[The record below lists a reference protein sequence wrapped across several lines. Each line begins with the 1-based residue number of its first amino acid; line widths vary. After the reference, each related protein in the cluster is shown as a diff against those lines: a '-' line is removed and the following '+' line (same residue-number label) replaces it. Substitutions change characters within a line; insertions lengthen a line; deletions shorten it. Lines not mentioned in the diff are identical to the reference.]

1 MKIFQINGGVF
12 GSTGKIMFD
21 IAETA
26 RQEGHEVL
34 CAAPI
39 TSTNRNK
46 QPGQPYLKIGSF
58 YGRCL
63 NVLLT
68 RLTGCEGCFAV
79 LPTLQLLKQID
90 QFQPDVLHIH
100 SIHNSYLNI
109 PMLFRY
115 IKRNNIR
122 VVWTL
127 HDCWAFTG
135 HCAHFDMIGC
145 EKWKTGCRN
154 CPQYQSYPKTY
165 RDNSKVMYTLKKK
178 WFQGIRDLTIV
189 TPSNWLAGLVKQSFL
204 HEYPVHVI
212 PNGIDLSIFQP
223 RESDFRRRIHC
234 EEKKIVL
241 GVSFV
246 WIQKKGLDVFIELA
260 RRLGEQYQIVLVGTD
275 EQVEKQLPDNII
287 AIRRTQNQQELAE
300 IYTAADVFVN
310 PSVEET
316 MGLVTV
322 EALACGTPAV
332 VFNKTAVPEVVD
344 ENCGIVV
351 EAGDIEA
358 LIMAIMKVDDFA
370 ERNGRSGYCLEKS
383 KSFEARRKFR
393 DIIELYAN
401 NYKV

>member
-1 MKIFQINGGVF
+1 MRVFQINGDVV
-12 GSTGKIMFD
+12 GSTGKIMTG
-21 IAETA
+21 IAECA
-26 RQEGHEVL
+26 REYGHEVA
-34 CAAPI
+34 CSVPV
-39 TSTNRNK
+39 TPTNR
-46 QPGQPYLKIGSF
+46 GRYLGENIHKIGTY
-58 YGRCL
+58 YGRFL
-63 NVLLT
+63 NVLLA
-68 RLTGCEGCFAV
+68 RLTGFEGCFSVFATRKLIKEV
-79 LPTLQLLKQID
+79 KRFD
-90 QFQPDVLHIH
+90 PDVLHLH
-100 SIHNSYLNI
+100 NIHNSYLNI
-109 PMLFRY
+109 PMLFLY
-115 IKRNNIR
+115 IKRHNIR

-135 HCAHFDMIGC
+135 HCVHFDYIGC

-234 EEKKIVL
+234 EDKKIVL

-260 RRLGEQYQIVLVGTD
+260 KRLGEQYQIVLVGTD
-275 EQVEKQLPDNII
+275 GQVEKQLPDNII

-322 EALACGTPAV
+322 EALACGTPV
-332 VFNKTAVPEVVD
+332 VVVNKTAVPEVVD

-358 LIMAIMKVDDFA
+358 LIKAIMKVHDFE
-370 ERNGRSGYCLEKS
+370 ERNGRSGCCLEKS
-383 KSFEARRKFR
+383 KHFDMQKCYEE
-393 DIIELYAN
+393 IVELYEN
-401 NYKV
+401 RKI